1 MSSQIENEQHH
12 ESNQHVESEGH
23 KAALRAIQYMKEH
36 LDEEITSEQLA
47 AHVGYSSYHFTR
59 VFKRATGIS
68 PRHYLT
74 ALRMESGKKLL
85 LKEPSLMMK
94 VILKI
99 GFRSAGSFHTRFK
112 EHVGVSPKRFHRSAR
127 SLLAY
132 MNQYKDQDVGIDQDL
147 AIDSVLDK
155 IQVPTQSPTCSEL
168 TAAITCHIDAP
179 AAFRGII
186 FVGLFPRPIPDQRP
200 IAGTALNRGRRTHT
214 FTEVPAGRYYAMAVS
229 IPWSLNPK
237 DYFVLDHC
245 LRGMYEEVIHVTDQ
259 SDQTIHIALRERQ
272 ETDPPIIVN
281 LPQLL
286 FEQTAS
292 NRAK

>member
-1 MSSQIENEQHH
+1 MPSQIENE
-12 ESNQHVESEGH
+12 SNQHLESEGH

-47 AHVGYSSYHFTR
+47 AHVGYSPYHFTR

-112 EHVGVSPKRFHRSAR
+112 EHVGVSPKRFHSSAR
-127 SLLAY
+127 SLLSY
-132 MNQYKDQDVGIDQDL
+132 MNQYKDQDVGINQDF
-147 AIDSVLDK
+147 ANDRDRDT
-155 IQVPTQSPTCSEL
+155 IQMKTQSPSCSEL
-168 TAAITCHIDAP
+168 SANVTCHIDAP
-179 AAFRGII
+179 ATFRGII

-200 IAGTALNRGRRTHT
+200 IAGTALNRGRRSHT
-214 FTEVPAGRYYAMAVS
+214 FTEVPSGSYFAMAVS
-229 IPWSLNPK
+229 IPWSINPK

-245 LRGMYEEVIHVTDQ
+245 LRGMYEEVIHVTDR
-259 SDQTIHIALRERQ
+259 SDQTINIALRERQ
-272 ETDPPIIVN
+272 DTDPPIIVN

-286 FEQTAS
+286 FEQTS
-292 NRAK
+292 SKRAK